1 MSGFKYFEQ
10 LKQGLEDAAAF
21 EKGDKS
27 RARVSIREIPVPEYK
42 AADVARLRADLRLSQ
57 RGLAFALGVS
67 ARTVEAWEAGRNI
80 PSGSARHLL
89 YLFEKDGTLVGQ
101 FVER

>member
-1 MSGFKYFEQ
+1 MSDFNYFEQ
-10 LKQGLEDAAAF
+10 LKQGLEDAIAF
-21 EKGDKS
+21 KKGDKS
-27 RARVSIREIPVPEYK
+27 RVRIHLREIPVPEYK
-42 AADVARLRADLRLSQ
+42 ATDVARLRAALRLSQ

-67 ARTVEAWEAGRNI
+67 TRTVEAWEAGRNT

-89 YLFEKDGTLVGQ
+89 FLFEKDSTLVEQ